1 MTVQLL
7 EHNFSEEIPA
17 SCERIAYLRLLQTDH
32 AGPEP
37 TTAEIPVLLLEAGR
51 HTLFQG
57 PATQS
62 LTAGRERIVR
72 FRWRSPGRT
81 GQSRLELKLING
93 RKSEVTLLRTQLNI
107 TEPMTSR
114 SIRLMESAYLR
125 NPWFYLPSEGI
136 HWSSS
141 GAHYPLFVQEAKGAR
156 FHDAEARAYLDYTC
170 GWGACFLGH
179 AEPRIAQA
187 VADSLGRRALS
198 GLPQDIEIELTERLC
213 ALFPGAE
220 MALFGKNGS
229 DVTTAAV
236 RMARHFSGRPLIL
249 YGGYHGWH
257 DWNRPDETQAV
268 PFAPGNIQD
277 LTEFFARYR
286 GQVAAVILEPAAWV
300 GGVEGP
306 VPDADPDFLHGVCKL
321 CRREGALLIFDEI
334 FTGFR
339 YRKGSVQRAF
349 DIRPDLTCLGKAL
362 GAGFPISALL
372 GSRRIFSAV
381 MNKIRYH
388 PTYKGEPH
396 AFAAALQAIRI
407 HETERPYLAVWN
419 FGSKLMEG
427 IDALCR
433 RHNIAAR
440 MEGLPIRMV
449 LRFAP
454 TPDDAALGPLRRTFL
469 QQQLLQ
475 RGLVSFRG
483 FLMPT
488 AAHSQEDLTDT
499 LCIFDES
506 LKALREAELA
516 HTLVKQLELPLIL

>member
-1 MTVQLL
+1 MTVQVL
-7 EHNFSEEIPA
+7 EHNFSEEMPA
-17 SCERIAYLRLLQTDH
+17 LCERIAYVRMLKTDPMD
-32 AGPEP
+32 PES
-37 TTAEIPVLLLEAGR
+37 TTTEIPALSLEAGR
-51 HTLFQG
+51 HTLFRG
-57 PATQS
+57 LAMQS
-62 LTAGRERIVR
+62 LTAGRERVLA
-72 FRWRSPGRT
+72 FRWRSPPRT
-81 GQSRLELKLING
+81 GQTCLQLKLING
-93 RKSEVTLLRTQLNI
+93 RNGEVPLLRTELNI
-107 TEPMTSR
+107 TKQMTSR
-114 SIRLMESAYLR
+114 SVRLMESAYRR
-125 NPWFYLPSEGI
+125 NPWFYLPSGGI

-179 AEPRIAQA
+179 AEPRVAQA
-187 VADSLGRRALS
+187 VSDSLRRRALS

-213 ALFPGAE
+213 SLFPGAE

-236 RMARHFSGRPLIL
+236 RMARHFSGRSLIL

-257 DWNRPDETQAV
+257 DWNGPDETQAV

-277 LTEFFARYR
+277 IAELFARYR

-349 DIRPDLTCLGKAL
+349 GIRPDLTCLGKAL

-372 GSRRIFSAV
+372 GTRRIFSAV

-407 HETERPYLAVWN
+407 HETEKPYLEVWN
-419 FGSKLMEG
+419 FGSKLMSG
-427 IDALCR
+427 VDALCR
-433 RHNIAAR
+433 QHNIAAR
-440 MEGLPIRMV
+440 MEGLPVRMV
-449 LRFAP
+449 LRFAH
-454 TPDDAALGPLRRTFL
+454 TPDDALRGALVRTFL

-488 AAHSQEDLTDT
+488 AAHSQEDLTET

-506 LKALREAELA
+506 LKALRQSELA
-516 HTLVKQLELPLIL
+516 DTLVRQLELPLIL

>member
-7 EHNFSEEIPA
+7 EHNFSEEMPA
-17 SCERIAYLRLLQTDH
+17 SCERIAYIRLLNTDPVD
-32 AGPEP
+32 PES
-37 TTAEIPVLLLEAGR
+37 TTADPPAVSLEAGR
-51 HTLFQG
+51 HTLFEG
-57 PATQS
+57 PATQLFVAS
-62 LTAGRERIVR
+62 RERVLT
-72 FRWRSPGRT
+72 FRWRSPRGT
-81 GQSRLELKLING
+81 GKTCLQLKLINRRNG
-93 RKSEVTLLRTQLNI
+93 EVPLLRTEL
-107 TEPMTSR
+107 TLTSPMTSR
-114 SIRLMESAYLR
+114 SLRLMESAYLKNR
-125 NPWFYLPSEGI
+125 WFYLPSEGI

-141 GAHYPLFVQEAKGAR
+141 GSHYPLFVQDAKGAR
-156 FHDAEARAYLDYTC
+156 FHDVESRAYLDYTC

-187 VADSLGRRALS
+187 VAESLSRRALT
-198 GLPQDIEIELTERLC
+198 GLPQDIEIELTDRLC

-268 PFAPGNIQD
+268 PFTPGNIQA
-277 LTEFFARYR
+277 LAELFARYR
-286 GQVAAVILEPAAWV
+286 GQAAAVILEPAAWI

-306 VPDADPDFLHGVCKL
+306 VPDADPAFLYGVCKL

-339 YRKGSVQRAF
+339 YRSGSVQRALG
-349 DIRPDLTCLGKAL
+349 IRPDLTCLGKAL
-362 GAGFPISALL
+362 GAGFPISALV
-372 GSRRIFSAV
+372 GSRRVFSAV
-381 MNKIRYH
+381 MDKIRYH

-396 AFAAALQAIRI
+396 AFAAALQAIYI
-407 HETERPYLAVWN
+407 HETEKPHLKVWK
-419 FGSKLMEG
+419 FGSQLMSRFN
-427 IDALCR
+427 ALCQ
-433 RHNIAAR
+433 RHGIAAR

-449 LRFAP
+449 PRFEHA
-454 TPDDAALGPLRRTFL
+454 PDDAARGPLARTYL

-483 FLMPT
+483 FMMPT
-488 AAHSQEDLTDT
+488 AAHSQEDLEETI
-499 LCIFDES
+499 CIFDES
-506 LKALREAELA
+506 LKALRQAEVED
-516 HTLVKQLELPLIL
+516 TLVRQLELPLIL

>member
-1 MTVQLL
+1 M
-7 EHNFSEEIPA
+7 
-17 SCERIAYLRLLQTDH
+17 
-32 AGPEP
+32 
-37 TTAEIPVLLLEAGR
+37 
-51 HTLFQG
+51 
-57 PATQS
+57 
-62 LTAGRERIVR
+62 
-72 FRWRSPGRT
+72 
-81 GQSRLELKLING
+81 NG
-93 RKSEVTLLRTQLNI
+93 RNGEVPLLKTELNV

-114 SIRLMESAYLR
+114 SVRLMESAYLR
-125 NPWFYLPSEGI
+125 NYWFYLPSEGI
-136 HWSSS
+136 RWSSC

-156 FHDAEARAYLDYTC
+156 FYDAEASAYLDYTC

-187 VADSLGRRALS
+187 VADSLSRRALT

-236 RMARHFSGRPLIL
+236 RMAREFSGRPLIL

-257 DWNRPDETQAV
+257 DWNRPGETHAI
-268 PFAPGNIQD
+268 PFAPGDIHNLAQ
-277 LTEFFARYR
+277 LFARYR

-306 VPDADPDFLHGVCKL
+306 VPDASPAFLHDVSKL

-339 YRKGSVQRAF
+339 YRKGSVQRAL

-372 GSRRIFSAV
+372 GSRRIFTAV
-381 MNKIRYH
+381 MNQIRYH

-407 HETERPYLAVWN
+407 HETEKPYLQVWN
-419 FGSKLMEG
+419 FGDKLMAG
-427 IDALCR
+427 INALCR
-433 RHNIAAR
+433 QHNIAAR

-449 LRFAP
+449 LRFAH
-454 TPDDAALGPLRRTFL
+454 TDDAARGPLVRTFL
-469 QQQLLQ
+469 QQLLLQ
-475 RGLVSFRG
+475 RGLVTFRG

-488 AAHSQEDLTDT
+488 AAHSSEDLTET
-499 LCIFDES
+499 LSIFEES
-506 LKALREAELA
+506 LKALRQAELEN
-516 HTLVKQLELPLIL
+516 TLLRQLELPLIL

>member
-1 MTVQLL
+1 
-7 EHNFSEEIPA
+7 
-17 SCERIAYLRLLQTDH
+17 
-32 AGPEP
+32 
-37 TTAEIPVLLLEAGR
+37 
-51 HTLFQG
+51 
-57 PATQS
+57 
-62 LTAGRERIVR
+62 
-72 FRWRSPGRT
+72 
-81 GQSRLELKLING
+81 
-93 RKSEVTLLRTQLNI
+93 
-107 TEPMTSR
+107 
-114 SIRLMESAYLR
+114 MESAYLR

-141 GAHYPLFVQEAKGAR
+141 GAHYPLFVQEANGAR

-187 VADSLGRRALS
+187 VADSLRRRALS

-213 ALFPGAE
+213 ALFPGTE

-277 LTEFFARYR
+277 LAELFARYR

-306 VPDADPDFLHGVCKL
+306 VPDADPDFLYGVCKL

-349 DIRPDLTCLGKAL
+349 GIRPDLTCLGKAL

-372 GSRRIFSAV
+372 GSRRIFFAV
-381 MNKIRYH
+381 MDKIRYH

-407 HETERPYLAVWN
+407 HETEKPYVKVWN
-419 FGSKLMEG
+419 FGSKLMLG

-440 MEGLPIRMV
+440 MEGLPIRTV

-454 TPDDAALGPLRRTFL
+454 TPDDAARGPLVRTFL

-475 RGLVSFRG
+475 RGMVSFRG

-488 AAHSQEDLTDT
+488 AAHSQEDLSET

-506 LKALREAELA
+506 LKALRQAELA

>member
-1 MTVQLL
+1 MQLI

-17 SCERIAYLRLLQTDH
+17 SCERLAYIRLLE
-32 AGPEP
+32 AEPEP
-37 TTAEIPVLLLEAGR
+37 TTPETPGLLLEAGR
-51 HTLFQG
+51 DTLFQG
-57 PATQS
+57 RATHS
-62 LTAGRERIVR
+62 LKAGREHIVR

-81 GQSRLELKLING
+81 GQVHLDLKLRNG
-93 RKSEVTLLRTQLNI
+93 HRGNVTLLRTALNV
-107 TEPMTSR
+107 TNPMTSR
-114 SIRLMESAYLR
+114 SVRLMESAYLR

-136 HWSSS
+136 HWSST
-141 GAHYPLFVQEAKGAR
+141 GTHYPLFVQEAKGAR
-156 FHDAEARAYLDYTC
+156 FHDAESRAYLDYTC

-187 VADSLGRRALS
+187 VTDSLSRRALS

-236 RMARHFSGRPLIL
+236 RMARHFSGRPMIL

-257 DWNRPDETQAV
+257 DWNQPDEAWAV
-268 PFAPGNIQD
+268 PFHPGDIQNLAD
-277 LTEFFARYR
+277 LFARYR

-306 VPDADPDFLHGVCKL
+306 VPDADPDFLYSVSRL
-321 CRREGALLIFDEI
+321 CRRKGALLIFDEI

-339 YRKGSVQRAF
+339 YRKGSVQRAL

-372 GSRRIFSAV
+372 GSRGIFRTV
-381 MNKIRYH
+381 MNKIGYH

-396 AFAAALQAIRI
+396 GFAAALQAIRI
-407 HETERPYLAVWN
+407 HETEKPYDSVWN

-427 IDALCR
+427 IDALCL

-449 LRFAP
+449 LQFAP
-454 TPDDAALGPLRRTFL
+454 TADDAIRGPLRRTFL

-483 FLMPT
+483 FLIPT
-488 AAHSQEDLTDT
+488 AAHSEQDLADT

>member
-1 MTVQLL
+1 MTAQLL
-7 EHNFSEEIPA
+7 EHNFSQEMPA
-17 SCERIAYLRLLQTDH
+17 SCDRLAYIRVLTT
-32 AGPEP
+32 PEQP
-37 TTAEIPVLLLEAGR
+37 GSATADTCALSLEAGR
-51 HTLFQG
+51 HMLFQG

-62 LTAGRERIVR
+62 LATGRERVLT
-72 FRWRSPGRT
+72 FRWRSPARKGPICL
-81 GQSRLELKLING
+81 QLKLMHGRNG
-93 RKSEVTLLRTQLNI
+93 GVPLLRTELNI
-107 TEPMTSR
+107 TEPVTSR
-114 SIRLMESAYLR
+114 SVRLMESAYLR

-141 GAHYPLFVQEAKGAR
+141 GAHYPLFVREAKGAR
-156 FHDAEARAYLDYTC
+156 FYDAESRAYLDYTC

-187 VADSLGRRALS
+187 VADSVSRRALS

-236 RMARHFSGRPLIL
+236 RMAREFSGRPLIL

-257 DWNRPDETQAV
+257 DWNRPDDTQAV
-268 PFAPGNIQD
+268 PFSPGNIHN
-277 LTEFFARYR
+277 LAELFTRYG

-306 VPDADPDFLHGVCKL
+306 VPDADPAFLYDVGKL

-339 YRKGSVQRAF
+339 YRKGSVQRAL

-372 GSRRIFSAV
+372 GSRRIFTAV
-381 MNKIRYH
+381 INKIRYH

-407 HETERPYLAVWN
+407 HETEKPYVEVWN
-419 FGSKLMEG
+419 FGSKLIAG
-427 IDALCR
+427 INALCR
-433 RHNIAAR
+433 QHNIAAR

-449 LRFAP
+449 LRFAHP
-454 TPDDAALGPLRRTFL
+454 QDDTAQGPLIRTFL

-475 RGLVSFRG
+475 RGLVGFRG
-483 FLMPT
+483 FMMPS
-488 AAHSQEDLTDT
+488 AAHSQEDLTET
-499 LCIFDES
+499 LSIFDES
-506 LKALREAELA
+506 LKALREAQLEQ
-516 HTLVKQLELPLIL
+516 TLVKQLELPLIL

>member
-7 EHNFSEEIPA
+7 EHNFPEEMPA
-17 SCERIAYLRLLQTDH
+17 SCDRIAYVRMLKTNAED
-32 AGPEP
+32 PES
-37 TTAEIPVLLLEAGR
+37 TSAEIPSLSLEAGR
-51 HTLFQG
+51 QTLFQG

-62 LTAGRERIVR
+62 LTSGRERVFT
-72 FRWRSPGRT
+72 FRWRSPARI
-81 GQSRLELKLING
+81 GQTCLHLNLMNG
-93 RKSEVTLLRTQLNI
+93 FKGEIPVLRTELNI
-107 TEPMTSR
+107 TKAMTSR
-114 SIRLMESAYLR
+114 SVRLMESAYLR

-156 FHDAEARAYLDYTC
+156 FLDAEARAYLDYTC

-179 AEPRIAQA
+179 AEPRIAEA
-187 VADSLGRRALS
+187 VANSLRRRSLS

-213 ALFPGAE
+213 DLFPGAE

-277 LTEFFARYR
+277 LAELFTRYR

-306 VPDADPDFLHGVCKL
+306 VPDADANFLHGAGKL
-321 CRREGALLIFDEI
+321 CRQEGALLIFDEI

-339 YRKGSVQRAF
+339 YRKGSVQRAL
-349 DIRPDLTCLGKAL
+349 DLRPDLTCLGKAL

-372 GSRRIFSAV
+372 GSRRIFSDV

-396 AFAAALQAIRI
+396 AFAAALEAIRI
-407 HETERPYLAVWN
+407 HETEKPYVKVWN
-419 FGSKLMEG
+419 FGSKLMLG
-427 IDALCR
+427 IDALCL

-440 MEGLPIRMV
+440 MEGLPIRTV

-454 TPDDAALGPLRRTFL
+454 TSEDTARGPLVRTFL

-475 RGLVSFRG
+475 RGLISFRG
-483 FLMPT
+483 FMMPT
-488 AAHSQEDLTDT
+488 AAHSEEDLTET

-506 LKALREAELA
+506 LKALRQAELT

>member
-1 MTVQLL
+1 MSVQLL
-7 EHNFSEEIPA
+7 EHNFAEEMPA
-17 SCERIAYLRLLQTDH
+17 SSDRIAYVRMTGANPQSNGVPALSLQ
-32 AGPEP
+32 
-37 TTAEIPVLLLEAGR
+37 AGR

-57 PATQS
+57 PAMQS
-62 LTAGRERIVR
+62 LLSGREQVLA
-72 FRWRSPGRT
+72 FRWRSPHRT
-81 GQSRLELKLING
+81 GQTCLELKLIDGRNG
-93 RKSEVTLLRTQLNI
+93 GVPLLKTGMNI
-107 TEPMTSR
+107 TRPMTSR
-114 SIRLMESAYLR
+114 SVHLMESAYLR

-141 GAHYPLFVQEAKGAR
+141 GAHYPLFVLEAKGAR
-156 FHDAEARAYLDYTC
+156 IHDAEARSYLDYTC

-179 AEPRIAQA
+179 AEPRVAHA
-187 VADSLGRRALS
+187 VADSLSRRALT
-198 GLPQDIEIELTERLC
+198 GLPNDIEIELTERLC

-236 RMARHFSGRPLIL
+236 RMARHFSGRPLVL
-249 YGGYHGWH
+249 YSGYHGWH
-257 DWNRPDETQAV
+257 DWNRPDEAQAI
-268 PFAPGNIQD
+268 PFDSGNIRN
-277 LTEFFARYR
+277 LAELFARYR
-286 GQVAAVILEPAAWV
+286 GQVAAVILEPAASV

-306 VPDADPDFLHGVCKL
+306 VPDADADFLHGVSKL

-339 YRKGSVQRAF
+339 YRKGSVQRALN
-349 DIRPDLTCLGKAL
+349 IRPDLTCLGKAL

-407 HETERPYLAVWN
+407 HETEKPYLQVWN
-419 FGSKLMEG
+419 FGSELMSS

-440 MEGLPIRMV
+440 MDGLPIRNV
-449 LRFAP
+449 LRFAQ
-454 TPDDAALGPLRRTFL
+454 TPDDAARGPLVRTFF

-488 AAHSQEDLTDT
+488 AAHSQQDLTET
-499 LCIFDES
+499 LSIFDES

-516 HTLVKQLELPLIL
+516 QTLVKQLELPLIL